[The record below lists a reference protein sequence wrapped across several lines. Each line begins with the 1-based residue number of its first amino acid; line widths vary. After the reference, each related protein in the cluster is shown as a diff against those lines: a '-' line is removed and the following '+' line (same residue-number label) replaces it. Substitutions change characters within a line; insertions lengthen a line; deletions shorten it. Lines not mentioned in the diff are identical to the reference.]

1 MCGRRRKNGGV
12 HCKRDKPRMHNIGYN
27 KIDGCATRLFTAL
40 ELPSMTGVHSQSKP
54 QLYSGLIN

>member
-1 MCGRRRKNGGV
+1 MVLRTPKKLWV

-27 KIDGCATRLFTAL
+27 KIYGYTTRLFTAL

-54 QLYSGLIN
+54 QPYSGLIN